1 MRKLRFDLTIDAS
14 AALAPNAD
22 SFYAQAYLGGSEIA
36 DNFRTLPGIKYK
48 TKIGTVTF
56 GNQLLA
62 VSPCNFPNLNTDD
75 LSSVEIDVCA
85 LSAMAQVCQFDLEQ
99 SFVSLQMAAG
109 SNGDFTVANFFNF
122 YWSEMA
128 NSINGQIESL
138 RWQGDTGLA
147 PLPGPI
153 PDPLS
158 LCDGYEVALTA
169 GLVPPVT
176 VPPTTPVVN
185 GGTGAIATF
194 ATLITK
200 LNAAFALTPAN
211 IASRTADLRFYMPT
225 QLVNLYRYGVAAGNT
240 NAYITQDLNLTYLGI
255 KIVLCPGMSNDT
267 FVITLKDNLIYAF
280 DGEGDSSDLRAVNL
294 ADTVAEPVIRTR
306 ANMKVGFSYVN
317 PGDIVFYS

>member
-14 AALAPNAD
+14 AALAPNAEA
-22 SFYAQAYLGGSEIA
+22 FYSQAYLGGSEIV

-48 TKIGTVTF
+48 TKLGTVTF

-62 VSPCNFPNLNTDD
+62 TSPCNFPNLNTDD

-128 NSINGQIESL
+128 NAVNGQIESL
-138 RWQGDTGLA
+138 RWQGNTGLA

-153 PDPLS
+153 PNPLG
-158 LCDGYEVALTA
+158 LCDGYEIQLDAALS
-169 GLVPPVT
+169 PPPGVL
-176 VPPTTPVVN
+176 PVIN
-185 GGTGAIATF
+185 GGTGAISTF
-194 ATLITK
+194 SGVGELADK
-200 LNAAFALTPAN
+200 LEAAFALVPPA
-211 IASRTADLRFYMPT
+211 IASRTADLRIYMPT
-225 QLVNLYRYGVAAGNT
+225 QLVNIYRLGVASGNT
-240 NAYITQDLNLTYLGI
+240 NAFITQDLSLTYLGI
-255 KIVLCPGMSNDT
+255 KIVLCPGMSNDK

-280 DGEGDSSDLRAVNL
+280 DGEGDSSDLRAINL

-306 ANMKVGFSYVN
+306 ANMKVGFSFVN
-317 PGDIVFYS
+317 QSQIVYYN

>member
-1 MRKLRFDLTIDAS
+1 MRKLKFDLNVLPS
-14 AALAPNAD
+14 AALTPNAEA
-22 SFYAQAYLGGSEIA
+22 FYAQAYLSGSEIA

-56 GNQLLA
+56 GTGLLA
-62 VSPCNFPNLNTDD
+62 TSPCNFPNLNTDN
-75 LSSVEIDVCA
+75 LSSVEVDVCA
-85 LSAMAQVCQFDLEQ
+85 LSAMSQVCQFDLEQ

-128 NSINGQIESL
+128 NSVAGQIESL
-138 RWQGDTGLA
+138 RWQGNVLSANPQLA
-147 PLPGPI
+147 
-153 PDPLS
+153 
-158 LCDGYEVALTA
+158 LCDGYEIQLTA

-176 VPPTTPVVN
+176 VPPTAPIIN
-185 GGTGAIATF
+185 GGTGTITTF
-194 ATLITK
+194 SGAGELGDS
-200 LNAAFALTPAN
+200 LEAAFALVPAS
-211 IASRTADLRFYMPT
+211 IASRTADLRIYMPT
-225 QLVNLYRYGVAAGNT
+225 QLVNIYRLGVASGNT
-240 NAYITQDLNLTYLGI
+240 NAFITQDLSLTYLGI

-280 DGEGDSSDLRAVNL
+280 DGEGDASDLRAVNL

-317 PGDIVFYS
+317 PGQIVYYS